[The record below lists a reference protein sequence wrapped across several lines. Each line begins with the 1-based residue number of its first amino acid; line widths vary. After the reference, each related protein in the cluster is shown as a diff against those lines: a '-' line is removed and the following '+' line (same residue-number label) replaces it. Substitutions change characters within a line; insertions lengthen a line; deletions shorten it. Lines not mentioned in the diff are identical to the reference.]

1 MQPLVAKS
9 LVRPGELCLIVFHD
23 GIQAVI
29 DTSDHLIFGNNRN
42 LARRE
47 KVLRNCGAP
56 EPDASKPAKV
66 LRSSRYAHS
75 FCTLLLCHAL
85 PLIHDDDVVAMIRLD
100 VQPFTSHFTHP
111 AGYPTGYDAAG
122 NPVRSHHLSLEFRFH
137 YSASHSN
144 AVVIIPFEQ
153 AACSTSRRTTRP
165 RPLAD
170 RRAASRP
177 GAGGVRRRGWG
188 RHHLA

>member
-47 KVLRNCGAP
+47 KVLRNCCAP

-66 LRSSRYAHS
+66 LRSSMYTHS

-85 PLIHDDDVVAMIRLD
+85 PLIHDDDVVAMIRGD
-100 VQPFTSHFTHP
+100 VLPFTSPFTHP
-111 AGYPTGYDAAG
+111 VGAPTGYDAVGAPTVHITFHS
-122 NPVRSHHLSLEFRFH
+122 NSNFQVH

-144 AVVIIPFEQ
+144 AVVITIPFAQ
-153 AACSTSRRTTRP
+153 AACSGVGRRGRGRP
-165 RPLAD
+165 HH
-170 RRAASRP
+170 
-177 GAGGVRRRGWG
+177 VRRR
-188 RHHLA
+188 RR

>member
-1 MQPLVAKS
+1 
-9 LVRPGELCLIVFHD
+9 
-23 GIQAVI
+23 
-29 DTSDHLIFGNNRN
+29 
-42 LARRE
+42 
-47 KVLRNCGAP
+47 
-56 EPDASKPAKV
+56 
-66 LRSSRYAHS
+66 
-75 FCTLLLCHAL
+75 
-85 PLIHDDDVVAMIRLD
+85 MIRLD

-165 RPLAD
+165 RPPLAD
-170 RRAASRP
+170 RRAQAPAVSDDEEGADIISPDAQATSQLLDMELLGAAGRSR
-177 GAGGVRRRGWG
+177 GA
-188 RHHLA
+188 